1 MTRRYGIIGYPL
13 SFTLSPKMHNRAF
26 FHLGIDAIYEA
37 FPVKDVRE
45 AVRLIKETP
54 LSGVSVT
61 MPYKESIMEFLD
73 GIDQV
78 AQKIGAVN
86 TILNQEGK
94 LYGFNTDWMGVV
106 RALKEVTSLE
116 GKRVLVLGA
125 GGGAKAACYALKEEG
140 AIIGISSRTF
150 EKAEKLAFSF
160 DGEAVEWEKRHTWD
174 CEVIINATPLSEEMP
189 FPKEA
194 IKEGMILMDMVYNPP
209 ITPFLEEGR
218 KKGNKVVSGLRML
231 LFQGVKQF
239 EIWFGIKAPEE
250 VMWEALKEG
259 TSSL

>member
-54 LSGVSVT
+54 LLGVSVT

-150 EKAEKLAFSF
+150 EKAKNL
-160 DGEAVEWEKRHTWD
+160 
-174 CEVIINATPLSEEMP
+174 P
-189 FPKEA
+189 FP
-194 IKEGMILMDMVYNPP
+194 LMGKPLN
-209 ITPFLEEGR
+209 G
-218 KKGNKVVSGLRML
+218 KKGTHGI
-231 LFQGVKQF
+231 VK
-239 EIWFGIKAPEE
+239 
-250 VMWEALKEG
+250 
-259 TSSL
+259 